1 MDPNHRVRLSA
12 DPVRGLPALFLDRDG
27 TLIENVDYLAD
38 PDRVHVYPG
47 ATAMLAAFRDAGHA
61 LVMVTNQSGI
71 GRGLLTWD
79 QYDAVAA
86 RVRDTLAA
94 DGVVLDA
101 EIACGHGPVEGATC
115 GWRKPAP
122 GMFLE
127 AIRQLD
133 IPLLGSLVVG
143 DRLSDLEAGAAA
155 GVPRFAHVLTGHGVT
170 DRPAVEAWGPKVELF
185 ETIAGLR
192 P

>member
-1 MDPNHRVRLSA
+1 MDPAHRVRLSGN
-12 DPVRGLPALFLDRDG
+12 PLRGRPALFIDRDG

-38 PDRVHVYPG
+38 PGRVHVYAG
-47 ATAMLAAFRDAGHA
+47 AADMLHAFRAAGLA

-71 GRGLLTWD
+71 GRGLLTWE

-86 RVRDTLAA
+86 RVRDLLAA
-94 DGVVLDA
+94 EGVMLDI
-101 EIACGHGPVEGATC
+101 EVCCGHGPVEGETC

-127 AIRQLD
+127 AMRELA
-133 IPLLGSLVVG
+133 IPAAGSLVVG
-143 DRLSDLEAGAAA
+143 DRLSDLEAGRGA
-155 GVPRFAHVLTGHGVT
+155 GVTRFAHVATGHDAT
-170 DRPAVEAWGPKVELF
+170 DRPAVEAWGPPVELLD
-185 ETIAGLR
+185 TVADLR

>member
-1 MDPNHRVRLSA
+1 
-12 DPVRGLPALFLDRDG
+12 LFLDRDG
-27 TLIENVDYLAD
+27 TLIENIDYLAD

-47 ATAMLAAFRDAGHA
+47 ATTMLRAFRDAGFA
-61 LVMVTNQSGI
+61 LAMVTNQSGI

-86 RVRDTLAA
+86 RVRDTLAT
-94 DGVVLDA
+94 DGVVLDV
-101 EIACGHGPVEGATC
+101 EVCCGHGPVEGQTC

-127 AIRQLD
+127 AIRELA
-133 IPLLGSLVVG
+133 IPTAGSLVVG
-143 DRLSDLEAGAAA
+143 DRFSDLEAGAAA
-155 GVPRFAHVLTGHGVT
+155 GLSCFAHVATGHGAT
-170 DRPAVEAWGPKVELF
+170 DRPEVEAWGRPVTLL
-185 ETIAGLR
+185 ETVAGLR